1 MAPVRRR
8 TTALLLA
15 AGLLLVAVVGL
26 AWFLVGD
33 DDPEG
38 GTAAGVSATTAA
50 GAAGAAGTAT
60 TTAPG
65 PTAAEGPSATT
76 SAAGGNGPGTSGP
89 PAPPAPP
96 CQNVL
101 TNAEAAAALTAAVAR
116 TESRDGF
123 LLRTCTFWAASGRYL
138 LVQLSRGVAAS
149 KEQYELSRLP
159 ADRDVA
165 GIGQAARW
173 TRDTGL
179 LDVLDGGARFQVGL
193 FTAVGTASTGAAE
206 PPPRLEAAARAVAAH
221 LQAR

>member
-15 AGLLLVAVVGL
+15 AGLLLVGVVGL

-33 DDPEG
+33 DGPDG
-38 GTAAGVSATTAA
+38 GTAVGVSATTAA
-50 GAAGAAGTAT
+50 GAGAAGTAT
-60 TTAPG
+60 TTAPAS
-65 PTAAEGPSATT
+65 TAAEGSPATT
-76 SAAGGNGPGTSGP
+76 TPAAGGNGSDTSGP

-101 TNAEAAAALTAAVAR
+101 TNAEAAAALGAAVAR

-138 LVQLSRGVAAS
+138 LVQVSRGVAAS

-165 GIGQAARW
+165 GVGQAARW

-179 LDVLDGGARFQVGL
+179 LDVLHGGARFQVGL
-193 FTAVGTASTGAAE
+193 FGAAE

>member
-15 AGLLLVAVVGL
+15 TGLLLVAVVGL

-33 DDPEG
+33 DSPAD
-38 GTAAGVSATTAA
+38 GTAAGVPVTTAA
-50 GAAGAAGTAT
+50 GAAGAAGTG

-65 PTAAEGPSATT
+65 PTTVEGPATT
-76 SAAGGNGPGTSGP
+76 TPAAGGAGSDTSGP
-89 PAPPAPP
+89 PAPPAPG

-101 TNAEAAAALTAAVAR
+101 TNAEAASALGVAVAR
-116 TESRDGF
+116 TETRDGF

-138 LVQLSRGVAAS
+138 LVQVSRGVAAS

-193 FTAVGTASTGAAE
+193 FTAAGTVARAAE
-206 PPPRLEAAARAVAAH
+206 PPPRLEAAARAIAAH

>member
-8 TTALLLA
+8 TIALLLV

-33 DDPEG
+33 DGPSG
-38 GTAAGVSATTAA
+38 GTPAGVPATAA
-50 GAAGAAGTAT
+50 PDGGAAGTAT

-65 PTAAEGPSATT
+65 TTAGEGASALT
-76 SAAGGNGPGTSGP
+76 SPAVGGSGSGTSGP
-89 PAPPAPP
+89 PAPPAPA
-96 CQNVL
+96 CQSVL
-101 TNAEAAAALTAAVAR
+101 SDTEAAAALGAAVVR

-123 LLRTCTFWAASGRYL
+123 LVRNCTFWSGSGSYL
-138 LVQLSRGVAAS
+138 LVQVSRGVAAS

-159 ADRDVA
+159 ADQDVA

-179 LDVLDGGARFQVGL
+179 LDVLDGPARFQVGL
-193 FTAVGTASTGAAE
+193 FSAAGRTSAAAAQ

-221 LQAR
+221 L

>member
-26 AWFLVGD
+26 AWFLVGGD
-33 DDPEG
+33 GPEG

-50 GAAGAAGTAT
+50 GADGAAGTGT

-65 PTAAEGPSATT
+65 PTAAESPSATT
-76 SAAGGNGPGTSGP
+76 ATGAAGSDASGP
-89 PAPPAPP
+89 PAPPAPA

-101 TNAEAAAALTAAVAR
+101 ADAEAAAALGAAVAR

-123 LLRTCTFWAASGRYL
+123 LLRSCTFWAASGRYL
-138 LVQLSRGVAAS
+138 LVQVSRGVAAS
-149 KEQYELSRLP
+149 KEQYDLSRLP

-193 FTAVGTASTGAAE
+193 FTAAGTTTRAAE
-206 PPPRLEAAARAVAAH
+206 PPPRLEAAARAIAAH